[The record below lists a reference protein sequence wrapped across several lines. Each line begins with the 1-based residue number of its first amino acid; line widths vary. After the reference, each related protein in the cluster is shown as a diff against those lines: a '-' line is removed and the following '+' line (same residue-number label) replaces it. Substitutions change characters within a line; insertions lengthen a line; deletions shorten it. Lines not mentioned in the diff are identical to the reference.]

1 MKRLARYALILFAAG
16 LLGGIA
22 TIWSLARLCQPPGET
37 FVSIEHGSGTASIA
51 RTLKDAGVIQYE
63 WQVYAVRV
71 LNPSAKL
78 QAGEY
83 RFAGPSSAFAVF
95 ERIRR
100 GDIYYFEFTV
110 PEGSNRW
117 DIAHIIESNSDLR
130 RGVHGT
136 ISAADFL
143 KASADPSSIRDLA
156 PSAPSLEGF
165 LFPSTYRLTHSST
178 AADLCRLMTTEFR
191 HQWNRLGKRLSPSS
205 DALKAVTL
213 ASLVEKETGVAEERG
228 IVAGVFANRIEK
240 GMRLDCDPTTIY
252 AALLDH
258 RYTGV
263 IHKSDLLNQNP
274 YNTYQNVGL
283 PPGPI
288 ANPGSAALAAAL
300 NPAATDYV
308 FFVAKAEGGGHVF
321 SATRAAHE
329 KAVAAYRHAKH
340 KAG

>member
-1 MKRLARYALILFAAG
+1 MVRIARYALILFAAA
-16 LLGGIA
+16 LIAGIA
-22 TIWSLARLCQPPGET
+22 TVWSLGHAYSPTGET
-37 FVSIEHGSGTASIA
+37 FVRVERGWGTVAIA
-51 RTLKDAGVIQYE
+51 RTLRQAGVVHYE
-63 WQVYAVRV
+63 WQIYAAHL
-71 LNPSAKL
+71 LNPAAKL

-83 RFAGPSSAFAVF
+83 RFAGPSSAFTVF
-95 ERIRR
+95 DRIRR
-100 GDIYYFEFTV
+100 GDVYHFEFTV

-117 DIAHIIESNSDLR
+117 DIARLIEAT
-130 RGVHGT
+130 GI

-143 KASADPSSIRDLA
+143 KASAAPALIRDLA
-156 PSAPSLEGF
+156 PNAPSLEGF

-178 AADLCRLMTTEFR
+178 AADLCRLMTAEFR
-191 HQWNRLGKRLSPSS
+191 RQWKKLDPSA
-205 DALKAVTL
+205 DALKTVTL
-213 ASLVEKETGVAEERG
+213 ASLVEKETGVADERK

-252 AALLDH
+252 AALLDN

-274 YNTYQNVGL
+274 YNTYQNAGL

-300 NPAATDYV
+300 DPAATEYL

>member
-1 MKRLARYALILFAAG
+1 MKRLIRFALIAFAAV
-16 LLGGIA
+16 LIAGIA
-22 TIWSLARLCQPPGET
+22 TIWSLGQLCQPPSET
-37 FVSIEHGSGTASIA
+37 FVRIEHGWGTAAIA
-51 RTLKDAGVIQYE
+51 RTLKNDGVIHYE
-63 WQVYAVRV
+63 WQIYAAHL
-71 LNPSAKL
+71 LNPAARL

-83 RFAGPSSAFAVF
+83 RFAQPSSALTVF
-95 ERIRR
+95 DRIRR
-100 GDIYYFEFTV
+100 GDVYFFEFTV

-117 DIAHIIESNSDLR
+117 DIARLIEAT
-130 RGVHGT
+130 G
-136 ISAADFL
+136 IMSAGDFL
-143 KASADPSSIRDLA
+143 KASAAPSLIRDLV
-156 PSAPSLEGF
+156 PNAPSLEGF
-165 LFPSTYRLTHSST
+165 LFPSTYRLRHSTT
-178 AADLCRLMTTEFR
+178 AAELTRLMTAEFR
-191 HQWNRLGKRLSPSS
+191 RQWRRLTAEQHGE
-205 DALKAVTL
+205 ALKTVTV
-213 ASLVEKETGVAEERG
+213 ASLVEKETGVAEERS
-228 IVAGVFANRIEK
+228 IVAGVFRNRLAK

-252 AALLDH
+252 AALLDN

-288 ANPGSAALAAAL
+288 ANPGAAAL
-300 NPAATDYV
+300 EAALKPAETDYL

>member
-1 MKRLARYALILFAAG
+1 MVKASVVKKLARTALMLFAGALIAG
-16 LLGGIA
+16 MVTL
-22 TIWSLARLCQPPGET
+22 WSLAQLCQPPAET
-37 FVSIEHGSGTASIA
+37 FIRIEHGRGTASIA
-51 RTLKDAGVIQYE
+51 RTLKNAGVIHYE
-63 WQVYAVRV
+63 WQIYAARL
-71 LNPSAKL
+71 LNPGAKL

-83 RFAGPSSAFAVF
+83 RFAQPSSALTVF
-95 ERIRR
+95 DRIRR
-100 GDIYYFEFTV
+100 GDIYFFEFTV

-117 DIAHIIESNSDLR
+117 DIARLIEAT
-130 RGVHGT
+130 GV

-143 KASADPSSIRDLA
+143 KTSAAPALIRDLA
-156 PSAPSLEGF
+156 PNAPSLEGF

-178 AADLCRLMTTEFR
+178 AADLCRLMTAEFR
-191 HQWNRLGKRLSPSS
+191 RQWRRLTAEQPGE
-205 DALKAVTL
+205 ALKTVTL
-213 ASLVEKETGVAEERG
+213 ASLVEKETGVAEERK

-252 AALLDH
+252 AALLDN

-274 YNTYQNVGL
+274 YNTYQNAGL

-288 ANPGSAALAAAL
+288 ANPGSAALEAAIH
-300 NPAATDYV
+300 PAETDYL
-308 FFVAKAEGGGHVF
+308 FFVAKAGGPGHVF

-329 KAVAAYRHAKH
+329 KAVEAYRHAKH

>member
-1 MKRLARYALILFAAG
+1 MKKLIRYALIAFAAV
-16 LLGGIA
+16 LIAGIA
-22 TIWSLARLCQPPGET
+22 SIWSLDQPVQPPGEI
-37 FVSIEHGSGTASIA
+37 FVRIEHGLGTAAIA
-51 RTLKDAGVIQYE
+51 RTLRQAGVIQYE
-63 WQVYAVRV
+63 WQIYAAHI
-71 LNPSAKL
+71 LNPAARL

-83 RFAGPSSAFAVF
+83 RFAQPSSALTVF
-95 ERIRR
+95 DRIRR
-100 GDIYYFEFTV
+100 GDVYFFEFTV

-117 DIAHIIESNSDLR
+117 DIARLIEATGIMSAGDFLNA
-130 RGVHGT
+130 
-136 ISAADFL
+136 SAA
-143 KASADPSSIRDLA
+143 PSLIRDLA
-156 PSAPSLEGF
+156 PNAPSLEGF
-165 LFPSTYRLTHSST
+165 LFPSTYRLRHSTT
-178 AADLCRLMTTEFR
+178 AMELTRSMTAEFR
-191 HQWNRLGKRLSPSS
+191 RQWKRLDPKL
-205 DALKAVTL
+205 DPLETVTV
-213 ASLVEKETGVAEERG
+213 ASLVEKETGVAGERS
-228 IVAGVFANRIEK
+228 IVAGVFRNRLAK

-252 AALLDH
+252 AALLEN

-288 ANPGSAALAAAL
+288 ANPGAAAL
-300 NPAATDYV
+300 EAALKPAETDYL